1 MTKITTKEAL
11 ALKEL
16 STQAKEALTIF
27 TPHIC
32 EAYIMNYETQF
43 CIDGTSVIMHNG
55 HGYEWEKY
63 EMQSKDLANELL
75 DRLVLIWNNL

>member
-1 MTKITTKEAL
+1 MN
-11 ALKEL
+11 LKKM
-16 STQAKEALTIF
+16 SKQVKAALTIF

-32 EAYIMNYETQF
+32 EAYIMDYETHF

-55 HGYEWEKY
+55 HGYEWEQY

>member
-1 MTKITTKEAL
+1 MTITTKEAMN
-11 ALKEL
+11 LKKM
-16 STQAKEALTIF
+16 STQVKSALTIF
-27 TPHIC
+27 TPHVC
-32 EAYIMNYETQF
+32 EAYIMDYETHF
-43 CIDGTSVIMHNG
+43 CVDGTSVIMHNG